1 MDRRAFLSSA
11 PLLAALTG
19 AQANARPG
27 NTGARVSLKPEPLTP
42 WSGQLVFVLDPPV
55 SEWQAQRNPD
65 VDRLAYTGGGYRLEL
80 DFRHPEPQLLTF
92 QFRLEREDKRPF
104 LVRSYSVKTQISLLG
119 IYRVWNYRGGP
130 IELMDQFDV
139 YTRGLNEISQVSGAN
154 TGIPIVL
161 CADREGRNRFSFGM
175 LDQVEA
181 TNLRAGDWSLGL
193 SPRGEGLNF
202 SFEFSRNGQ
211 TFSSLTGQTSGLP
224 CSVNHAEIEVISR
237 VDT

>member
-1 MDRRAFLSSA
+1 M
-11 PLLAALTG
+11 
-19 AQANARPG
+19 
-27 NTGARVSLKPEPLTP
+27 
-42 WSGQLVFVLDPPV
+42 FVLDPPV

-224 CSVNHAEIEVISR
+224 CSVSRTPLSGPDAHLVIPSGHNFRHDPRGDLVCNGILKSVAFVNQARGSR
-237 VDT
+237 GSIRCSNSA

>member
-1 MDRRAFLSSA
+1 
-11 PLLAALTG
+11 
-19 AQANARPG
+19 
-27 NTGARVSLKPEPLTP
+27 V
-42 WSGQLVFVLDPPV
+42 
-55 SEWQAQRNPD
+55 
-65 VDRLAYTGGGYRLEL
+65 
-80 DFRHPEPQLLTF
+80 LTF
-92 QFRLEREDKRPF
+92 QFRLEREDRRPF
-104 LVRSYSVKTQISLLG
+104 LIRSYSIRTQISLLG

-181 TNLRAGDWSLGL
+181 TNLRVGDWSLGL

-202 SFEFSRNGQ
+202 AFEFDKPAGYEITRTTLVYVVNASDADRVLLMLDAAAPGRWRAVIRDC
-211 TFSSLTGQTSGLP
+211 FLVEARAGELGTSGAKLL
-224 CSVNHAEIEVISR
+224 
-237 VDT
+237 VDESIPQGGLLELHTI